1 MSKICNK
8 NNLFPPVLISCALFL
23 SGIANAAPE
32 IKLGT
37 PESYCVTY
45 CYIRV
50 PFTIPNFGATH
61 KIGRIFCDFDVDI
74 SAKLPVYDGETRT
87 KNMKTSAIGVFK
99 TEKETAEG
107 DVEIS
112 TGMIKDYLKSTKVNS
127 ISCHF

>member
-1 MSKICNK
+1 MMNK
-8 NNLFPPVLISCALFL
+8 LLRRAPIFWVFFF
-23 SGIANAAPE
+23 SGAAYAAPE

-45 CYIRV
+45 CYVRV

-61 KIGRIFCDFDVDI
+61 KIGRVFCDFDIDI
-74 SAKLPVYDGETRT
+74 SAKLPVYNGETRT
-87 KNMKTSAIGVFK
+87 KNVKTSTIGVFK

-107 DVEIS
+107 DVEMS
-112 TGMIKDYLKSTKVNS
+112 TGIIKDYLKATKVNN